1 MKLSRREFL
10 RLAGGAGAAAGLGSL
25 AGLTGCE
32 SRRMRELRQK
42 VVILGFDG
50 VSPSLLVP
58 WAEKGLLP
66 NVKKL
71 MRLGGY
77 RRLGT
82 TNPPESPVAWASFL
96 TGCNPGKHGIFDF
109 LKRDP
114 RTYAPQIAI
123 AQPRRPRFLF
133 DTIPIEAPGAVCG
146 RRGKSLWKVASEH
159 GIRSV
164 ALLAPVSFEPEELE
178 GGYILSG
185 LGVPD
190 LRGTQGTYHYFSTRL
205 SPDEIGNTEMGGKLI
220 KLDFRGG
227 VASAEV
233 QGPWDPILLQQKEG
247 LAKELAALDHKIAAS
262 RASPRRLGQLQEE
275 KAELLRRR
283 SELEARRPILVA
295 PITFRRVGSDELVVK
310 VAGREVRLRL
320 GQWSDFVPV
329 EFDVTAFAS
338 ARGIARFYLESVS
351 PDVSVYMTP
360 INIDPTDPVMPISRP
375 RRFSRELAERIGLF
389 KTQGWAIDTMA
400 LNEGKLSDETFLQ
413 DTVST
418 FEARKRMLDFALNEL
433 PYNLLFMLF
442 SGTDRVQHAFFRML
456 DKDHGLYDPL
466 LEARLGNPILDA
478 YRRMDDIVGEVL
490 RRVDS
495 DTTVMVLSDHGFH
508 PFRRGVNLNTWLV
521 RNGYMQFVGTGG
533 SDFNL
538 EGLFGRGDFWP
549 NVDFERTRAYALGL
563 GQIYVNLRAR
573 EGLGK
578 VRPGAE
584 YRSLKKEI
592 VRRLSGLSDPKTG
605 AVAVRAVYDR
615 DDIHFGDQFDEAP
628 DLQVGMASGYRVS
641 WQSTLG
647 GVSPDV
653 FTDNNRKWSGDHC
666 SLDVAISS
674 GILLCNRPIRTR
686 RPTILDLAPTTLSIL
701 GVSPPSS
708 MDGRV
713 LSLSGR

>member
-1 MKLSRREFL
+1 MKLNRRQFL
-10 RLAGGAGAAAGLGSL
+10 RLAGGAGVATGFGSL
-25 AGLTGCE
+25 AALTACE

-42 VVILGFDG
+42 VIILGFDG
-50 VSPSLLVP
+50 VSPSLLEP

-114 RTYAPQIAI
+114 QTYAPQIAI
-123 AQPRRPRFLF
+123 AQPKRPRFLF
-133 DTIPIEAPGAVCG
+133 DTIPIEAPGALCG
-146 RRGKSLWKVASEH
+146 RRGRSFWKIASEQ

-205 SPDEIGNTEMGGKLI
+205 SPDEIGNTEMGGKLV
-220 KLDFRGG
+220 KLGFRGD

-233 QGPWDPILLQQKEG
+233 QGPWDPVLLQRKDKLGKE
-247 LAKELAALDHKIAAS
+247 IAEIDRDITTS
-262 RASPRRLGQLQEE
+262 SASPRRSSQLQKE
-275 KAELLRRR
+275 KTDLLRRQ

-295 PITFRRVGSDELVVK
+295 PITFRRVGGDQLVVK
-310 VAGREVRLRL
+310 VAGREARLRL
-320 GQWSDFVPV
+320 GQWSDFVPI

-338 ARGIARFYLESVS
+338 ASGIARFYLESVS
-351 PDVSVYMTP
+351 PEVSVYMTP
-360 INIDPTDPVMPISRP
+360 INIDPTDPVLPISRP
-375 RRFSRELAERIGLF
+375 KGFSSELAERIGLF

-413 DTVST
+413 DAVST
-418 FEARKRMLDFALNEL
+418 FEARKRMLDFALHEL
-433 PYNLLFMLF
+433 PHNLFFMLF

-456 DKDHGLYDPL
+456 DKDHPLHDPR

-478 YRRMDDIVGEVL
+478 YRRMDDILGEVL
-490 RRVDS
+490 RRADS

-521 RNGYMQFVGTGG
+521 QNGYMRFAGTGG
-533 SDFNL
+533 RDFNL

-549 NVDFERTRAYALGL
+549 NVDFERTQAYALGL
-563 GQIYVNLRAR
+563 GQIYINLRGR
-573 EGLGK
+573 EALGI

-592 VRRLSGLSDPKTG
+592 IKRLSGLSDSNG
-605 AVAVRAVYDR
+605 SAAAVRAVYDR
-615 DDIHFGDQFDEAP
+615 DDIYFGSQFDDAP

-647 GVSPDV
+647 GMSPHV
-653 FTDNNRKWSGDHC
+653 FTNNNRKWSGDHC
-666 SLDVAISS
+666 SLDAAISS
-674 GILLCNRPIRTR
+674 GVLLCNRPIRTA
-686 RPTILDLAPTTLSIL
+686 RPTILDLAPTALSIL

-708 MDGRV
+708 MDGKV